1 MKEIGFFSFIT
12 QIYTGPACAG

>member
-1 MKEIGFFSFIT
+1 MKEIGFFSFVT